1 MEIKGLGTN
10 QPSEGEGG
18 GERIRTSDARFVP
31 EWPLADLI
39 PDERNARVHSPD
51 QVARLV
57 ASIRKFGFVN
67 PVIVRPDGRLLAGH
81 GRTYAAIQ
89 AGLRAVPAIV
99 VPHLSDDE
107 ARAYI
112 LADNRLA
119 ELAEWNDDL
128 LLSELEAVREIA
140 PDLVEA
146 AGFTEDEI
154 AALASEEEELTEPD
168 DDGKGES
175 DGPRSCPKCGY
186 ELDAD
191 SL

>member
-1 MEIKGLGTN
+1 MEN
-10 QPSEGEGG
+10 PSRPPKSTPAGEGG
-18 GERIRTSDARFVP
+18 GEGIPTSDPRFVP
-31 EWPLADLI
+31 NWPLADLI

-119 ELAEWNDDL
+119 ELAEWNEDL
-128 LLSELEAVREIA
+128 LLSELEAVRDIA

-154 AALASEEEELTEPD
+154 AALASEEEELPD
-168 DDGKGES
+168 EEKGEGES
-175 DGPRSCPKCGY
+175 DGPSSCPKCGY

>member
-1 MEIKGLGTN
+1 MEN
-10 QPSEGEGG
+10 PSRPPKSTPAGEGG
-18 GERIRTSDARFVP
+18 GEGIPTSDPRFVP
-31 EWPLADLI
+31 NWPLADLI

-119 ELAEWNDDL
+119 ELAEWNEDL
-128 LLSELEAVREIA
+128 LLSELEAVRDIA

-154 AALASEEEELTEPD
+154 AALASEEEELPD
-168 DDGKGES
+168 EEKGEGES

>member
-1 MEIKGLGTN
+1 MEN
-10 QPSEGEGG
+10 PSRPPKSTPAGEGG
-18 GERIRTSDARFVP
+18 GEGIPTSDPRFVP
-31 EWPLADLI
+31 NWPLADLI

-89 AGLRAVPAIV
+89 AGLRTVPAIV

-119 ELAEWNDDL
+119 ELAEWNEDL
-128 LLSELEAVREIA
+128 LLSELEAVRDIA

-154 AALASEEEELTEPD
+154 AALAAEEEELPD
-168 DDGKGES
+168 EEKGEGES

>member
-18 GERIRTSDARFVP
+18 GEGIRTSDARFVP

-89 AGLRAVPAIV
+89 AGLRTVPAIV

>member
-1 MEIKGLGTN
+1 MEN
-10 QPSEGEGG
+10 PSRPPKSTPAGEGG
-18 GERIRTSDARFVP
+18 REGIPTSDPRFVP
-31 EWPLADLI
+31 NWPLADLI

-119 ELAEWNDDL
+119 ELAEWNEDL
-128 LLSELEAVREIA
+128 LLSELEAVRDIA

-154 AALASEEEELTEPD
+154 AALASEEEELPD
-168 DDGKGES
+168 EEKGEGES